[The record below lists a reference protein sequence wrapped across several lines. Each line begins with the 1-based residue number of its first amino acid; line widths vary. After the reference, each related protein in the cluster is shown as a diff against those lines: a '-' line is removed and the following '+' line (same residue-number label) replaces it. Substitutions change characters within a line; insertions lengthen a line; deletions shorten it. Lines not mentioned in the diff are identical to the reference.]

1 MSVDLVGSILSMKAD
16 IYSQMDAQ
24 DEDTGALKKTWA
36 FTKTLPCFAKGSIS
50 SSGSGG
56 GVDKQKYTT
65 RFKDTESIQIRVDKF
80 VSHRDKITNIRN
92 NNGQIIW
99 FELNYPTNTPTVFEV
114 VGNTPITDPFGNV
127 LGYNL
132 LAQRSEN
139 QTIGD

>member
-24 DEDTGALKKTWA
+24 DEDTGALRKTWA
-36 FTKTLPCFAKGSIS
+36 FTKTLPCFAKGSVS
-50 SSGSGG
+50 SSSGG

-92 NNGQIIW
+92 NEGHVIW

>member
-16 IYSQMDAQ
+16 VYSQMDAQ
-24 DEDTGALKKTWA
+24 DEDTGALRKTWA
-36 FTKTLPCFAKGSIS
+36 FTKTLSCFAKGSVSS
-50 SSGSGG
+50 SSGGG
-56 GVDKQKYTT
+56 KDKQTYTT

-92 NNGQIIW
+92 NEGDVIW

>member
-24 DEDTGALKKTWA
+24 DEDTGALRKTWA

-92 NNGQIIW
+92 NDGQIIW

>member
-50 SSGSGG
+50 SSGNGG

-92 NNGQIIW
+92 NDGQIIW

>member
-16 IYSQMDAQ
+16 VYSQIDEQ

-36 FTKTLPCFAKGSIS
+36 FTKTVSCFAKGSIS
-50 SSGSGG
+50 SQGGSGM
-56 GVDKQKYTT
+56 DKQKYTT
-65 RFKDTESIQIRVDKF
+65 RFKDTESIQIRVDQF

-92 NNGQIIW
+92 SEGKIIW
-99 FELNYPTNTPTVFEV
+99 FELNYPTNTSTVFEV
-114 VGNTPITDPFGNV
+114 VGNVPITDPFGNV

-139 QTIGD
+139 QTIGE